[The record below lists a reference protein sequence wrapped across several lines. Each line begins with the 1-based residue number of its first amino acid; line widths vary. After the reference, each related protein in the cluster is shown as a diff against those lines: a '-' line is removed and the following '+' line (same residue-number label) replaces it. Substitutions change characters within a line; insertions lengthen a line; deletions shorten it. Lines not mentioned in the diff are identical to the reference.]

1 MSIVQAKLQQ
11 CINSGQMNSFDR
23 ISNLFAG
30 NTSTNN
36 NTTDVDDDEPAM
48 ERDEDVLMATSGG
61 KDASKMPN
69 KKSKSNKHA
78 KGMYGDKTSRKVGDK
93 RYRRERAGKGR
104 SSMDGRKGAIR
115 SSSKKKSGSGKR

>member
-1 MSIVQAKLQQ
+1 MSVVQAKLQQ

-30 NTSTNN
+30 NTSTDN
-36 NTTDVDDDEPAM
+36 NTTNADNDD
-48 ERDEDVLMATSGG
+48 ERDEDDVVMATSSG
-61 KDASKMPN
+61 KDTSKIPN
-69 KKSKSNKHA
+69 KKSKLNKHA
-78 KGMYGDKTSRKVGDK
+78 KGMYGDKTSRKTNER

-115 SSSKKKSGSGKR
+115 SSKKKR